1 MKEVTINLDEVSERI
16 EEKLKEIVRDFT
28 GGNYTMGKD
37 QQIREVIK
45 QVLESAGQE
54 FYINAISTVFW
65 DQVFSTIN
73 TKANQ

>member
-45 QVLESAGQE
+45 QVLESVGQE